1 MGLRLSPDFSDTYRL
16 LWTEIYMAVYTMGQ
30 DIAYNTIIQPTIRH
44 GGDFL
49 SVWIH
54 LLARTHLSA
63 I

>member
-1 MGLRLSPDFSDTYRL
+1 MGLRLSPDFNDTYRL
-16 LWTEIYMAVYTMGQ
+16 LWTEIYMAVYTLGQ

-54 LLARTHLSA
+54 L
-63 I
+63 